1 MAIFEEKYINPL
13 IKNMPILYL
22 WYTDNIFIIWK
33 GNYDDLTN
41 FLDNITKQHRTMK
54 LGVKKNGFIFGHK
67 GLCRQRSFF
76 TVFHNETDCQSYLHS
91 KFEHPLSGWR
101 LYTWNTINVLECF
114 SHLQLYLKLSICLFF
129 LEFVQFCTWNTWF
142 WYLYIQ

>member
-54 LGVKKNGFIFGHK
+54 LGVKKTVSFLDTKVYVDKDRFS
-67 GLCRQRSFF
+67 LFF
-76 TVFHNETDCQSYLHS
+76 TMKLIAKVI
-91 KFEHPLSGWR
+91 
-101 LYTWNTINVLECF
+101 YTA
-114 SHLQLYLKLSICLFF
+114 SLSIHFQGGDCI
-129 LEFVQFCTWNTWF
+129 LEIHDI
-142 WYLYIQ
+142 L